1 MKIEIKITELN
12 ERDVSEAWDLVRE
25 VFDTCVAPDYSKE
38 GNEKYYSFV
47 NLEYIKNWKKENR
60 ICLVA
65 KLDSKIMGIIDL
77 KDTNHL
83 TMFFVNTKLQNNG
96 IGRKLLSEAIIKCKT
111 INPSLTYFEVNSSP
125 FAVKIYENL
134 GFIKQSEEQEQFGIR
149 YTPMKM
155 EIRRK
160 ETA

>member
-47 NLEYIKNWKKENR
+47 NLEYIRNWKKEDR

-83 TMFFVNTKLQNNG
+83 TMF
-96 IGRKLLSEAIIKCKT
+96 
-111 INPSLTYFEVNSSP
+111 YEVNV
-125 FAVKIYENL
+125 AIR
-134 GFIKQSEEQEQFGIR
+134 EEQKGLNNR
-149 YTPMKM
+149 PMK
-155 EIRRK
+155 EYGDQTRRQR
-160 ETA
+160 ER